1 MVRKMKFA
9 LDASGAQSL
18 GSGIGNIFKALAMAP
33 GMRAQAEQD
42 AALNSARIYGAN
54 MQGNLAGT
62 KAEQERFTLGQR
74 QVPVDE
80 ALPQYL
86 QTAHRLFQMTGD
98 TNALNVARAGSEA
111 QTQGIRDQALA
122 AVDDLDRMNR
132 LNTLAKEGA
141 TYMPFDNVGN
151 SGRIFNKATGDG
163 GVLDPVMAKLFDAVQ
178 QSAATENFA
187 QANSANASAGNSTA
201 SRDMTREKLRVLLD
215 TGKLPGAAG
224 SGEDATNAKTRNA
237 IIAAVEREFPG
248 APDAEIMTEV
258 AARLAR
264 RGIGADK
271 SPVPVSPAG
280 KNRLPS
286 GVTADQALAQARAAI
301 NAGKDRAA
309 VLQRLQEWG
318 VDTKGL

>member
-1 MVRKMKFA
+1 MVLMARFA

-18 GSGIGNIFKALAMAP
+18 GSGIGNLFKALAMAP

-54 MQGNLAGT
+54 MQGNLAGS

-74 QVPVDE
+74 QAPVDDT
-80 ALPQYL
+80 LPQYL
-86 QTAHRLFQMTGD
+86 QAAHRLFQMTGD
-98 TNALNVARAGSEA
+98 TNALNVARAGTEA

-122 AVDDLDRMNR
+122 AVDDLEAMNR
-132 LNTLAKEGA
+132 LNTLAKPGEV
-141 TYMPFDNVGN
+141 YMPMRSVGN
-151 SGRIFNKATGDG
+151 TGRFMNQATGQG
-163 GVLDPVMAKLFDAVQ
+163 GVLDPVMAKLFDTVQ

-201 SRDMTREKLRVLLD
+201 SRDMTREKLRVLLE

-237 IIAAVEREFPG
+237 IIAAVERDFPG
-248 APDAEIMTEV
+248 APESEIMNEV

-264 RGIGADK
+264 RGIGAEK
-271 SPVPVSPAG
+271 SPTPAAPAV

-301 NAGKDRAA
+301 QAGKDRAA